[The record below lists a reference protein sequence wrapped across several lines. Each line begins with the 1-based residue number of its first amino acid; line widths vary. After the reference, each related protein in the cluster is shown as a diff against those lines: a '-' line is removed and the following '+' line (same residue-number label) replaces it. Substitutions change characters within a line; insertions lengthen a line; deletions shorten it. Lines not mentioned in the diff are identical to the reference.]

1 MNPKNIPMQRKL
13 AIAFALL
20 LTVAAAMIG
29 AVFFQ
34 LSEMKKAA
42 ELNAESKAIIDLTHT
57 AEKGFIR
64 LNSQM
69 RGVLLTVNPDYMD
82 VYAKG
87 WEQFDTSVA
96 ALEQSDLTDEEKANL
111 ETAKGDAAAWRTEF
125 GQPLTEAALS
135 RDPARVAAARD
146 LVINSGDKVRV
157 THITNRIADIRE
169 QEVERMN
176 LRDAQQASAIT
187 ASFIALA
194 VGGLILVAAAVFLGV
209 QLSLL
214 MVAPVRRMTDAMSVM
229 AKGKLDITIPDT
241 DRKDE
246 VGAMAQAMQV
256 FRDNGLRAKALEE
269 ETEIMRGQSEAERR
283 RAEALKAQEAAENAV
298 VIESLGKGLSALA
311 EGDLIYRIDA
321 AFPERSEILKTDF
334 NRSITRLEQTVSGV
348 LGSVSGIDSGAGEIS
363 QASDDLSRRTEQQA
377 ASLEETAAALDQ
389 ITATVRKTAEGASQ
403 AADVTSGAR
412 HSAEASGAVV
422 MNAVEAMQKIED
434 GSRQISQIVGVID
447 EIAFQ
452 TNLLALNAGVEAA
465 RAGES
470 GRGFAVVA
478 SEVRALAQRSA
489 EAAKEI
495 KTLLSNSGAE
505 VENGVRLVSE
515 AGSALK
521 TIATQVNDINTLVVE
536 IAASAKEQ
544 ATGLHEINVAVNQMD
559 QVTQQN
565 AAMVEEATAAS
576 TSLRQETAELSSQ
589 VAFFQVSGGQKSNAA
604 RRAATAPV
612 AAPVRAVPK
621 PVATAAQRVVKVA
634 NGRDIPIASSNDG
647 WEEF

>member
-1 MNPKNIPMQRKL
+1 MNLKNIPMQRKL

-29 AVFFQ
+29 AVFLQ
-34 LSEMKKAA
+34 LSEMRTAA
-42 ELNAESKAIIDLTHT
+42 RLNAESKAIIEHTHV
-57 AEKGFIR
+57 AEKGVIR

-69 RGVLLTVNPDYMD
+69 RGVLLTGNEDYLG
-82 VYAKG
+82 VYRKG
-87 WEQFDTSVA
+87 WEQFEESSA
-96 ALEQSDLTDEEKANL
+96 ALAAADLTPEEAALVQKAR
-111 ETAKGDAAAWRTEF
+111 ADAAAWRTEF
-125 GQPLTEAALS
+125 GTPLTEAAL
-135 RDPARVAAARD
+135 DPARIDAARRV
-146 LVINSGDKVRV
+146 LVDSGDRVRV
-157 THITNRIADIRE
+157 THITKAISDLRDMEI
-169 QEVERMN
+169 ERMN
-176 LRDAQQASAIT
+176 LRDAQQSSAIT

-194 VGGLILVAAAVFLGV
+194 VGGLILIVAAVFLGV
-209 QLSLL
+209 QLSIL
-214 MVAPVRRMTDAMSVM
+214 MVAPVRRMTGAMSIM
-229 AKGKLDITIPDT
+229 AQGKLDVAIPDT

-256 FRDNGLRAKALEE
+256 FRDNGLRAKTLEQE
-269 ETEIMRGQSEAERR
+269 ADTLRNDSEAERR
-283 RAEALKAQEAAENAV
+283 RREAAAAQEAAENAV
-298 VIESLGKGLSALA
+298 VIENLGKGLHALA
-311 EGDLIYRIDA
+311 EGDLVYRINA
-321 AFPERSEILKTDF
+321 PFPPRSEVLKTDF
-334 NRSITRLEQTVSGV
+334 NRSIARLEETVTGV
-348 LGSVSGIDSGAGEIS
+348 LGSVHGIDSGAGEIS

-377 ASLEETAAALDQ
+377 ASLEETAAALDE
-389 ITATVRKTAEGASQ
+389 ITVTVRKTADGASQ
-403 AADVTSGAR
+403 AAVVTSGAR
-412 HSAEASGAVV
+412 QSAEASGAVV

-495 KTLLSNSGAE
+495 KTLINSSGAE

-515 AGSALK
+515 AGSALQA
-521 TIATQVNDINTLVVE
+521 IAAQVNDISALVVE

-544 ATGLHEINVAVNQMD
+544 ATGLQEINVAVNQMD

-565 AAMVEEATAAS
+565 AAMVEQATAAS
-576 TSLRQETAELSSQ
+576 AALRQETAELSAQ
-589 VAFFQVSGGQKSNAA
+589 VAFFQVSAA
-604 RRAATAPV
+604 GKTPGAKPASA
-612 AAPVRAVPK
+612 
-621 PVATAAQRVVKVA
+621 PVATARPRTAPQKTLKVA
-634 NGRDIPIASSNDG
+634 NGGVISTDAASDG

>member
-20 LTVAAAMIG
+20 LAVAAAMIG

-34 LSEMKKAA
+34 LSAMKTAA
-42 ELNAESKAIIDLTHT
+42 ELNAESKSIIDHTHV

-69 RGVLLTVNPDYMD
+69 RGVLLTGNADYLD
-82 VYAKG
+82 VYKKG
-87 WEQFDTSVA
+87 WEQFEASVA
-96 ALEQSDLTDEEKANL
+96 ALGAADLTPEEKAL
-111 ETAKGDAAAWRTEF
+111 VDKAQADAAAWRTEF
-125 GQPLTEAALS
+125 GTPLTEAAL
-135 RDPARVAAARD
+135 DPARIEAARRV
-146 LVINSGDKVRV
+146 VIDSGDRVRV
-157 THITNRIADIRE
+157 THITKAITDLRDM
-169 QEVERMN
+169 EVERMN
-176 LRDAQQASAIT
+176 VRDAEQASAIT

-209 QLSLL
+209 QLSIL
-214 MVAPVRRMTDAMSVM
+214 MVAPVRRMTGAMSVM
-229 AKGKLDITIPDT
+229 ANGKLDVAIPDT

-256 FRDNGLRAKALEE
+256 FRDNGLRAKALET
-269 ETEIMRGQSEAERR
+269 ETESMRDQSEVERR
-283 RAEALKAQEAAENAV
+283 RREALAQQEAAENAV

-321 AFPERSEILKTDF
+321 PFPDRSEILKTDF
-334 NRSITRLEQTVSGV
+334 NRSISRLEETVTGV
-348 LGSVSGIDSGAGEIS
+348 LGSVHGIDSGAGEIS
-363 QASDDLSRRTEQQA
+363 QASEDLSRRTEQQA
-377 ASLEETAAALDQ
+377 AALEETAAALDE
-389 ITATVRKTAEGASQ
+389 ITVTVKKTAEAANQ
-403 AADVTSGAR
+403 AADVTNGAR
-412 HSAEASGAVV
+412 KSAEASGAVV
-422 MNAVEAMQKIED
+422 MNAVEAMQKIEG

-495 KTLLSNSGAE
+495 KTLISKSGSE
-505 VENGVRLVSE
+505 VENGVRLVSQ
-515 AGSALK
+515 AGSALQA
-521 TIATQVNDINTLVVE
+521 IASQVDDISALVVE

-544 ATGLHEINVAVNQMD
+544 ATGLQEINVAVNQMD

-565 AAMVEEATAAS
+565 AAMVEQATAAS
-576 TSLRQETAELSSQ
+576 TALRQETAELSSE
-589 VAFFQVSGGQKSNAA
+589 VAFFQVSAGKGAA
-604 RRAATAPV
+604 RNAPAAASSRRMTRPS
-612 AAPVRAVPK
+612 PRIE
-621 PVATAAQRVVKVA
+621 QRVIKVA
-634 NGRDIPIASSNDG
+634 GGRDIAVGANSDG

>member
-34 LSEMKKAA
+34 LSAMKTAA
-42 ELNAESKAIIDLTHT
+42 ELNAESKSIIDHTHV

-69 RGVLLTVNPDYMD
+69 RGVLLTGNADYLD
-82 VYAKG
+82 VYKKG
-87 WEQFDTSVA
+87 WEQFEASVA
-96 ALEQSDLTDEEKANL
+96 ALGAANLTPEEKAL
-111 ETAKGDAAAWRTEF
+111 VEKAQADAAAWRTEF
-125 GQPLTEAALS
+125 GTPLTEAAL
-135 RDPARVAAARD
+135 DPARIEAARRV
-146 LVINSGDKVRV
+146 VIDSGDRVRV
-157 THITNRIADIRE
+157 THITKAITDLRDM
-169 QEVERMN
+169 EVERMN
-176 LRDAQQASAIT
+176 VRDAEQASAIT

-209 QLSLL
+209 QLSIL
-214 MVAPVRRMTDAMSVM
+214 MVAPVRRMTGAMSVM
-229 AKGKLDITIPDT
+229 ANGKLDVAIPDT

-256 FRDNGLRAKALEE
+256 FRDNGLRAEALET
-269 ETEIMRGQSEAERR
+269 ETESMRDQSEVERR
-283 RAEALKAQEAAENAV
+283 RREAMAQQEAAENTV

-321 AFPERSEILKTDF
+321 PFPDRSEILKTDF
-334 NRSITRLEQTVSGV
+334 NRSISRLEETVTGV
-348 LGSVSGIDSGAGEIS
+348 LGSVQGIDSGAGEIS
-363 QASDDLSRRTEQQA
+363 QASEDLSRRTEQQA
-377 ASLEETAAALDQ
+377 AALEETAAALDE
-389 ITATVRKTAEGASQ
+389 ITVTVKKTAEAANQ
-403 AADVTSGAR
+403 AADVTNGAR
-412 HSAEASGAVV
+412 KSAEASGAVV

-495 KTLLSNSGAE
+495 KTLISKSGSE
-505 VENGVRLVSE
+505 VENGVRLVSQ
-515 AGSALK
+515 AGSALQA
-521 TIATQVNDINTLVVE
+521 IASQVDDISALVVE

-544 ATGLHEINVAVNQMD
+544 ATGLQEINVAVNQMD

-565 AAMVEEATAAS
+565 AAMVEQATAAS
-576 TSLRQETAELSSQ
+576 TALRQETAELSSE
-589 VAFFQVSGGQKSNAA
+589 VAFFQVSAGKGAA
-604 RRAATAPV
+604 RHAPAAASSRSMTRPS
-612 AAPVRAVPK
+612 PRIE
-621 PVATAAQRVVKVA
+621 QRVIKVA
-634 NGRDIPIASSNDG
+634 GGRDIAVGANSDG

>member
-34 LSEMKKAA
+34 LSAMKTAA
-42 ELNAESKAIIDLTHT
+42 ELNAESKSIIDHTHV

-69 RGVLLTVNPDYMD
+69 RGVLLTGNADYLD
-82 VYAKG
+82 VYKKG
-87 WEQFDTSVA
+87 WEQFEASVA
-96 ALEQSDLTDEEKANL
+96 ALGAANLTPEEKTLVEKAQ
-111 ETAKGDAAAWRTEF
+111 ADAAAWRTEF
-125 GQPLTEAALS
+125 GTPLTEAAL
-135 RDPARVAAARD
+135 DPARIEAARRV
-146 LVINSGDKVRV
+146 VIDSGDRVRV
-157 THITNRIADIRE
+157 THITKAITDLRDI
-169 QEVERMN
+169 EVERMN
-176 LRDAQQASAIT
+176 VRDAEQASAIT

-209 QLSLL
+209 QLSIL
-214 MVAPVRRMTDAMSVM
+214 MVAPVRRMTGAMSVM
-229 AKGKLDITIPDT
+229 ANGKLDVAIPDT

-246 VGAMAQAMQV
+246 VGAMAHAMQV
-256 FRDNGLRAKALEE
+256 FRDNGLRAKALET
-269 ETEIMRGQSEAERR
+269 ETESMRDQSEVERR
-283 RAEALKAQEAAENAV
+283 RREAMAQQEAAENAV

-321 AFPERSEILKTDF
+321 PFPDRSEVLKTDF
-334 NRSITRLEQTVSGV
+334 NRSISRLEETVTGV
-348 LGSVSGIDSGAGEIS
+348 LGSVQGIDSGAGEIS
-363 QASDDLSRRTEQQA
+363 QASEDLSRRTEQQA
-377 ASLEETAAALDQ
+377 AALEETAAALDE
-389 ITATVRKTAEGASQ
+389 ITVTVKKTAEAANQ
-403 AADVTSGAR
+403 AADVTNGAR
-412 HSAEASGAVV
+412 KSAEASGAVV
-422 MNAVEAMQKIED
+422 MNAVEAMQKIEG

-495 KTLLSNSGAE
+495 KTLISKSGSE
-505 VENGVRLVSE
+505 VENGVRLVSQ
-515 AGSALK
+515 AGSALQA
-521 TIATQVNDINTLVVE
+521 IASQVDDISALVVE

-544 ATGLHEINVAVNQMD
+544 ATGLQEINVAVNQMD

-565 AAMVEEATAAS
+565 AAMVEQATAAS
-576 TSLRQETAELSSQ
+576 TALRQETAELSSE
-589 VAFFQVSGGQKSNAA
+589 VAFFQVSAGKGAA
-604 RRAATAPV
+604 RNAPAAASSRRMTRP
-612 AAPVRAVPK
+612 PSPRIE
-621 PVATAAQRVVKVA
+621 QRVVKVA
-634 NGRDIPIASSNDG
+634 GGRDIAVGANSDG